1 MTPTTLSAEGCSPNT
16 RTFVIGDA
24 QPASG
29 SARRDTTV
37 AVGLKQPVAKGSTLS
52 SFMQELKLSD
62 PGLDDKLATA
72 RKRLA
77 GQLTAKTSLRSL
89 RMAKGLSQAEL
100 AKAIGTSQPHMSRI
114 ESDPEAIM
122 FITAI
127 KLAEVL
133 AVDIGLLASLIA
145 EGIHEKAR

>member
-1 MTPTTLSAEGCSPNT
+1 
-16 RTFVIGDA
+16 
-24 QPASG
+24 
-29 SARRDTTV
+29 
-37 AVGLKQPVAKGSTLS
+37 
-52 SFMQELKLSD
+52 MQELKLSD
-62 PGLDDKLATA
+62 PGLDDKLAAA

-77 GQLTAKTSLRSL
+77 GQLTAKTSLKSL